1 MTPNE
6 ARTTAPSRPTTLPPI
21 TGVDSR
27 RPTVARYSFAPDA
40 RKLRQLLTDVE
51 RRIPYPDTNVQRRV
65 RLLVGQ
71 IVARMIGASECE
83 IEIAVEVKPDSVR
96 IDVWQNTPAPCDFFD
111 KLDEAIFLD
120 LATAWGRDRRR
131 PCGAWFEVA

>member
-1 MTPNE
+1 MTHTE
-6 ARTTAPSRPTTLPPI
+6 ASTTRSSRQATPTI

-27 RPTVARYSFAPDA
+27 RPTLARYRFAPDA

-51 RRIPYPDTNVQRRV
+51 RRVHYPDAGVQRRV
-65 RLLVGQ
+65 RFLVGQ

-83 IEIAVEVKPDSVR
+83 IEIGIEVKPDSVR
-96 IDVWQNTPAPCDFFD
+96 IDVWQNTPTPCDFFE

-120 LATAWGRDRRR
+120 LATSWGRDRRR